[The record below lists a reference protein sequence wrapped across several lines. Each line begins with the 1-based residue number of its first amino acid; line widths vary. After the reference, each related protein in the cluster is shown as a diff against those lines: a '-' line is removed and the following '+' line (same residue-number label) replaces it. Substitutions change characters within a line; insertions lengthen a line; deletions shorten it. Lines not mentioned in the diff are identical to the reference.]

1 MERLLKTNERLNK
14 QTVWVDLRTL
24 SDSLIDQVEAAEQRE
39 VRIEELETVLWEGRF
54 TDYIARGLAKVKSS
68 QAWQQPQISQR
79 EQLGHNGPEAGNW
92 RAEYGCRKVP
102 ESSVQRPW

>member
-79 EQLGHNGPEAGNW
+79 EQLGHNGPEAGN
-92 RAEYGCRKVP
+92 
-102 ESSVQRPW
+102 